1 MGCQD
6 SATRCQELSRRRP
19 PPSQPLSH
27 PPSPST
33 ITFTA
38 AHLHHRTSMTDCHAP
53 PPPRTPQF
61 HNLELSLFDGKEDLL
76 GWLNRCE
83 QYFHGQRAVE
93 DKVRLASYHL
103 TCAAQQWYHLLE
115 RKEPSLSWPR
125 FKNFC
130 HQRFGPALRQNALG
144 ELARL
149 SFRTT
154 VEDYQDRFM
163 ALLCHVA
170 PLASEQQVQLFT
182 AGLPDRININVELLN
197 PPDLNTT
204 LVTARAYECRSQSLQ
219 WGPCQQNRSSHSPHP
234 TLQLREYLFLIS
246 QPTQPPPP
254 AVNTEIQTSDTHGDG
269 RASQV
274 RPLLQL

>member
-6 SATRCQELSRRRP
+6 SATRRQELPRRRP
-19 PPSQPLSH
+19 PPSQPLPH

-38 AHLHHRTSMTDCHAP
+38 AHLRHLTSTTDCHVP
-53 PPPRTPQF
+53 PLPRTPQF
-61 HNLELSLFDGKEDLL
+61 HNLELSLFDNKEDPL

-83 QYFHGQRAVE
+83 QYFRGQRTVE
-93 DKVRLASYHL
+93 DKVWLASYHL

-115 RKEPSLSWPR
+115 REEPSLSWPR
-125 FKNFC
+125 FKIFC
-130 HQRFGPALRQNALG
+130 RQRFGPALRQNTLG

-197 PPDLNTT
+197 PPNLNTA
-204 LVTARAYECRSQSLQ
+204 LATARAYECRSQSLQ
-219 WGPCQQNRSSHSPHP
+219 WGPLPAKQKQP
-234 TLQLREYLFLIS
+234 
-246 QPTQPPPP
+246 QPTPRP
-254 AVNTEIQTSDTHGDG
+254 AAPGTHVLDQSASSTPLAVDTEIQTSDTHGDG
-269 RASQV
+269 RASQA